1 MATTNG
7 PFAVAAGTVLTLAP
21 PQTSGVYYSL
31 AQITNSS
38 PFIATIM
45 IGGNQFFILPFT
57 TDLFTLPKNGG
68 PITASFAALPGG
80 SAALYGPSY
89 CTTTWY
95 LPSDQITDSFP
106 FSLTAQ
112 ALLATV
118 AGPTSTNTGVQDT
131 FNQTGLNIVFGPITA
146 LTLRWIT
153 LSTTILSATTAGGA
167 TVLATVLVPSGNQI
181 LSMMLPVPVTF
192 VPVAETATLELGPGG
207 MAIGANAGGALG
219 LGVHIY
225 SGAASAM
232 AGAVVVTAGY

>member
-21 PQTSGVYYSL
+21 PQASGVYYSL

-38 PFIATIM
+38 AFIATIM
-45 IGGNQFFILPFT
+45 IGSNQFFILPFT
-57 TDLFTLPKNGG
+57 TDLFTLPENGG

-112 ALLATV
+112 AFLATL
-118 AGPTSTNTGVQDT
+118 AGPTSTNTALEST
-131 FNQTGLNIVFGPITA
+131 FNQAGLDVGFGPTTA

-153 LSTTILSATTAGGA
+153 LSTTILSATTTGGA
-167 TVLATVLVPSGNQI
+167 IVLATVVVAGQNSI

-192 VPVAETATLELGPGG
+192 VPVAETIMLELGPGG
-207 MAIGANAGGALG
+207 MAMPAHAGGVFALG
-219 LGVHIY
+219 VNIY

-232 AGAVVVTAGY
+232 AGAVAVTVGY